1 MRYGGHPEI
10 VRMYGGSLQ
19 EPAPLSREAAQR
31 WYATVCADPLAW
43 VIEVE
48 GCCVGVVRLHSLVD
62 QDRRARLA
70 IGLFHPDLLGRGIG
84 TLAIRLLLRHA
95 FETMRL
101 HRVDLRVLA
110 FNGRAIRCYEK
121 CGFVREGVERES
133 AWVDGA
139 WADDVLMAVLEHLT
153 HRNQAQSCIRSI
165 GCASRASRVRPC
177 LGRPGTR
184 GGLASPAGEAE
195 RPGT

>member
-1 MRYGGHPEI
+1 MLRPPQPEDVEARVRYGGHPEI

-101 HRVDLRVLA
+101 HRIDLRVLA

-139 WADDVLMAVLEHLT
+139 WADDMLMAILEHEYRAL
-153 HRNQAQSCIRSI
+153 
-165 GCASRASRVRPC
+165 ASRWAV
-177 LGRPGTR
+177 
-184 GGLASPAGEAE
+184 
-195 RPGT
+195 